1 MRNKIFSLIV
11 VFTCFTSFFGF
22 TQTAAKSVYFELGG
36 AGLATVNYDMR
47 FQKKND
53 GFGFKVGIGG
63 FKVDEENALFVPLG
77 VNYLIGKDER
87 NYFEVGLGVTIVT
100 IKEIVY
106 NNGTPTNDRFSSTFG
121 HAFFGYRLQ
130 PKDGGFLFRAG
141 LTPIFNRDGFIPY
154 WAGVSFGYKF

>member
-1 MRNKIFSLIV
+1 MPIKYHALFTLVFSVLSIS
-11 VFTCFTSFFGF
+11 VFS
-22 TQTAAKSVYFELGG
+22 QSAAKSVYFELGG

-63 FKVDEENALFVPLG
+63 YKVDQENALFIPLG

-87 NYFEVGLGVTIVT
+87 NYFEIGLGLTIVS
-100 IKEIVY
+100 IKEIIY
-106 NNGTPTNDRFSSTFG
+106 NNGATSSDNFSSSFG

-130 PKDGGFLFRAG
+130 PKNGGFLFRAG
-141 LTPIFNRDGFIPY
+141 LTPVFNKDGFIPY

>member
-11 VFTCFTSFFGF
+11 VYTCLTSFSGF

-53 GFGFKVGIGG
+53 GFGFKAGIGG
-63 FKVDEENALFVPLG
+63 FKVDDVSSLFIPIGL
-77 VNYLIGKDER
+77 NYLIGKDER
-87 NYFEVGLGVTIVT
+87 NYFEVGLGITFVSE
-100 IKEIVY
+100 KEIYY
-106 NNGTPTNDRFSSTFG
+106 NNGVQTNERFSSTFG

-141 LTPIFNRDGFIPY
+141 LTPLFNSDGFIPY

>member
-1 MRNKIFSLIV
+1 MQIKYHALFTLVFSVLSISA
-11 VFTCFTSFFGF
+11 FS
-22 TQTAAKSVYFELGG
+22 QSAAKSVYFELGG

-63 FKVDEENALFVPLG
+63 YKVDQENALFIPLG

-87 NYFEVGLGVTIVT
+87 NYFEIGLGLTIVS
-100 IKEIVY
+100 IKETIY
-106 NNGTPTNDRFSSTFG
+106 NNGATSSDNFSSSFG

-130 PKDGGFLFRAG
+130 PKNGGFLFRAG
-141 LTPIFNRDGFIPY
+141 LTPVFNRDGFIPY

>member
-1 MRNKIFSLIV
+1 MHLKKVSFILLFSCAIFSA
-11 VFTCFTSFFGF
+11 SA
-22 TQTAAKSVYFELGG
+22 QSAAKSIYFELGG

-87 NYFEVGLGVTIVT
+87 NYFELGLGVTIVT

-106 NNGTPTNDRFSSTFG
+106 NNGTTTNDRFSSTFG